1 MVARIYTRIFP
12 TDLFFISFFCQVKIL
27 LHIQSFLLLLNFILS
42 FVQEVAASK
51 AKRPRGTLIDQWNV
65 GTSKVWRSRICG
77 ISHVNVKFQRIWTI
91 QVLLH
96 RSNDFGNQFCGLM
109 KAWLPAN
116 IYVLKINNKNTRER
130 CEMCSKLTIKTPEQR
145 RRSGVF
151 IVNCKHISLFS
162 QCFCCWLGTSKCRPD
177 TDRLKICAVKI

>member
-91 QVLLH
+91 QALLH

-116 IYVLKINNKNTRER
+116 IYVKINNKNTRER